1 MRPVYH
7 ESLILFSLPAPMKS
21 LMLRLA
27 FVALTGVL
35 AACSPHFDWR
45 EIHGESAAY
54 VIAMPAKPATF
65 TRNIDLNGLPVA
77 MTMTAAEVDGI
88 TFAVGSAELPDA
100 MQAQVSL
107 AAMKTA
113 MVNNIRGTVRQEKVS
128 TMQRMLN
135 GETGTLA
142 VTEIEARGAADRA
155 TVNQPRILFGR
166 FVANNRRVYQLIVTG
181 AEKDVPREAVA
192 TFFSSFRFN

>member
-1 MRPVYH
+1 MSPSFPPALH
-7 ESLILFSLPAPMKS
+7 APMKS
-21 LMLRLA
+21 LILRLA
-27 FVALTGVL
+27 FASVTGVL
-35 AACSPHFDWR
+35 VACSPHFDWR
-45 EIHGESAAY
+45 EIHGETAAY

-65 TRNIDLNGLPVA
+65 TRNIDLNGINVA

-88 TFAVGSAELPDA
+88 TFAVGSAELPNA
-100 MQAQVSL
+100 TQAQVSL

-113 MVNNIRGTVRQEKVS
+113 MVNNIRGAIRQEKVS

-142 VTEIEARGAADRA
+142 VTEIEARGAADPA
-155 TVNQPRILFGR
+155 TGNQPRILFGR
-166 FVANNRRVYQLIVTG
+166 FVANDRHAYQLIVTG
-181 AEKDVPREAVA
+181 AENKIPREAVA